1 MFLVIRNDKLFNKL
15 YSNLNVWCFNQ
26 VKTITLTTLA
36 FPVEA
41 VGAIENS
48 DEDIIELFLSVNVSE
63 NHRSGCIVHSI
74 GVLDMKVIGRVTTPF
89 KLNEK

>member
-1 MFLVIRNDKLFNKL
+1 MEIHSFPCNTSSNNSANTSPIASTKSKLCFWL
-15 YSNLNVWCFNQ
+15 SEMTSYLNLNVGFFNQ

-63 NHRSGCIVHSI
+63 NHRSG
-74 GVLDMKVIGRVTTPF
+74 
-89 KLNEK
+89 

>member
-1 MFLVIRNDKLFNKL
+1 MI
-15 YSNLNVWCFNQ
+15 
-26 VKTITLTTLA
+26 ILTTLA

-74 GVLDMKVIGRVTTPF
+74 GVLDMKVIGSVTTPF
-89 KLNEK
+89 KLHKK